1 MFEGVSSPEQLSLL
15 CHACWSQCW
24 EGASSLRVGGKGF
37 FEVHSCRTERL
48 EARSL
53 LLPEPVLSR
62 NEGLC
67 CWVFKSISKGQAV
80 VTGETLIVSQG

>member
-15 CHACWSQCW
+15 CHAYWSQCW

-53 LLPEPVLSR
+53 LLPEPVLPAMKAFAAGCSR
-62 NEGLC
+62 AFPK
-67 CWVFKSISKGQAV
+67 VRPR
-80 VTGETLIVSQG
+80 

>member
-37 FEVHSCRTERL
+37 FEVHGCRTERL
-48 EARSL
+48 EPGVCSSL
-53 LLPEPVLSR
+53 SLSFPAMKAFAAGCSR
-62 NEGLC
+62 AFPK
-67 CWVFKSISKGQAV
+67 VRPR
-80 VTGETLIVSQG
+80 